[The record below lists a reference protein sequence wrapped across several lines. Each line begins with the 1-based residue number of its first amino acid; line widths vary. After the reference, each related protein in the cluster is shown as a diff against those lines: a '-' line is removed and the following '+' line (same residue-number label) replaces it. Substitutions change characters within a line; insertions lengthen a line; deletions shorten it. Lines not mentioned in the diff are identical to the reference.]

1 MSRQH
6 VILVAHGDTLSAAG
20 EYMAGKVVYDS
31 DYCSWMV
38 LDLNFRTI
46 TKMSGIKVML

>member
-1 MSRQH
+1 MSQQH
-6 VILVAHGDTLSAAG
+6 VIVVAHGDTLSAVG
-20 EYMAGKVVYDS
+20 ECMAGKIVYEA

-46 TKMSGIKVML
+46 TKMSGIRIVL

>member
-1 MSRQH
+1 MI
-6 VILVAHGDTLSAAG
+6 VVAHGDTLSAIG
-20 EYMAGKVVYDS
+20 EYMAGKIVYET

-46 TKMSGIKVML
+46 TKMSGMRIIL